1 MIAAGIGPGGR
12 ASAGLVELPSD
23 AIGSAAGASAAAG
36 AHRRVEA
43 PPEVARRIRL
53 GMPHLDAGG
62 LSENWLFRDAG
73 DRHWEAIARRLGVA
87 TDEIR
92 SETGERL
99 YPTVVAVRAR
109 YDTPLAA
116 VRENDLF
123 EAIAEVVPCGR
134 ACAHGRVVAA
144 VGPQRSRFALELL
157 TTFAARAPAG
167 GGLRMAMPEP
177 RLARRWIPVGGE
189 PPIATLARAARRG
202 EALGDPF
209 SGPAMA
215 LTGPPLAE
223 LDYEPSPYADY
234 NGAGLLYFAVVR
246 HHRRLGGAAAGAPAA
261 ARRQP
266 AGAGAGRGPRLGAD
280 DLAGAP
286 RRLLLRQ
293 PAAGR
298 LADGGADRVR
308 RGLPRRHHA
317 HPPEPRRRAE
327 PGQTPARPWRTSS
340 RAGCSSATGAEP
352 AHERTATSSP
362 PPYRRWRRR

>member
-1 MIAAGIGPGGR
+1 VTAPGIVPGGR
-12 ASAGLVELPSD
+12 ASAGLVELSSD
-23 AIGSAAGASAAAG
+23 AFGSVAGAGAAVSAGAG

-99 YPTVVAVRAR
+99 YPTVVAVRAG

-234 NGAGLLYFAVVR
+234 NGAGLLYFASYVTIADSAE
-246 HHRRLGGAAAGAPAA
+246 RRLVRQLRLDGSRRARAPVA
-261 ARRQP
+261 ARDWALMTSAVRRDVFYYDNLPLGASLTAALIAFDEDCHGVTTRIRLSRADAQP
-266 AGAGAGRGPRLGAD
+266 PGQSPARAMADVVTRRLFVSDRGAGRA
-280 DLAGAP
+280 
-286 RRLLLRQ
+286 
-293 PAAGR
+293 
-298 LADGGADRVR
+298 
-308 RGLPRRHHA
+308 
-317 HPPEPRRRAE
+317 
-327 PGQTPARPWRTSS
+327 
-340 RAGCSSATGAEP
+340 
-352 AHERTATSSP
+352 
-362 PPYRRWRRR
+362 